1 MTQSKPASFNILAAD
16 KIAEEGLSWVKAQ
29 SDAVLIN
36 KPGIKE
42 DELATI
48 VGDADAM
55 VVRSGVK
62 ITRAVL
68 ANPGRL
74 KIIARAGVGV
84 DNIDLDAATEK
95 GILVVNTAAAS
106 TITTAEHAFTLMMA
120 LLRKVGPAYATMKAG
135 GWDRNKYE
143 GRQLHG
149 LTLGVVGFGRIGQ
162 TVAERA
168 LAFGMHVVAFDPV
181 YNAETAFDGKVKL
194 FKDFEKILPLCD
206 VLTFHVPA
214 TPQTLGMLGEKTF
227 PLCKKGVYVVNCA
240 RGGII
245 DETYLPTAIE
255 KGECAGAALDV
266 FVKEPLA
273 ADSPLRANPKILMTP
288 HLGASTEEA
297 QTAVSVE
304 AMYACMKYLRGEGID
319 GAVNAGGIRVDLSP
333 QQKAYVALASRCS
346 ALIAPMI
353 TRGIAEVVVTV
364 RGASIAKAAGT
375 MERAALV
382 ALFKDLLNA
391 PVNLINVV
399 NVAKARGIVVRTV
412 VEEGAGESGT
422 ELTIEVKGPPEA
434 TSDSTHAADRVRKI
448 SGRVYDDLQPR
459 VVEINGYRMDMV
471 PSGPMV
477 VLQNSDRPGMI
488 GLIGTEFGAA
498 GLNIADMTISRREEG
513 STVTALMV
521 LKVDARA
528 DKTLLDKLGAK
539 PGVLKIVQVELPK
552 L

>member
-1 MTQSKPASFNILAAD
+1 MPQKFKILAAD
-16 KIAEEGLSWVKAQ
+16 KIAAEGLNWVKAQ
-29 SDAVLIN
+29 ADAELIDR
-36 KPGIKE
+36 PGIKE

-48 VGDADAM
+48 VADADAM

-62 ITRAVL
+62 VTRAVL
-68 ANPGRL
+68 ANPGNL

-84 DNIDLDAATEK
+84 DNIDLEAATEK

-120 LLRKVGPAYATMKAG
+120 LLRKVGPASATMKAG

-149 LTLGVVGFGRIGQ
+149 LTLGVIGFGRIGQ

-168 LAFGMHVVAFDPV
+168 LAFGMKVVAFDPV
-181 YNAETAFDGKVKL
+181 YNGETAFEGKVKL
-194 FKDFEKILPLCD
+194 FKDFEKVLPLCD
-206 VLTFHVPA
+206 VMTFHVPA

-245 DETYLPTAIE
+245 DEAYLPTAIE

-333 QQKAYVALASRCS
+333 QQKAYVTLASRAS
-346 ALIAPMI
+346 VLLAPMV
-353 TRGIAEVVVTV
+353 TRGIAEVTVTV
-364 RGASIAKAAGT
+364 RGTSISKAAGT
-375 MERAALV
+375 IERAVLV
-382 ALFKDLLNA
+382 ALFKDLLNE

-399 NVAKARGIVVRTV
+399 NVAKSRNIVVRTV
-412 VEEGAGESGT
+412 VDEGNGELGSK
-422 ELTIEVKGPPEA
+422 LTIEVKGPPEA
-434 TSDSTHAADRVRKI
+434 VTANTPATDRVRRI
-448 SGRVYDDLQPR
+448 AGCVYEDLQPR
-459 VVEINGYRMDMV
+459 IVEINGYHMDMV
-471 PSGPMV
+471 PAGAMV
-477 VLQNSDRPGMI
+477 ILQNADKPGMI
-488 GLIGTEFGAA
+488 GAIGAA
-498 GLNIADMTISRREEG
+498 FGGAGVNIAEMAISRRAEANG
-513 STVTALMV
+513 TTALMV
-521 LKVDARA
+521 LKVDSKA
-528 DKTLLDKLGAK
+528 DQALLSKLAATA
-539 PGVLKIVQVELPK
+539 GVLKTAQVELPQA
-552 L
+552 

>member
-1 MTQSKPASFNILAAD
+1 MSKFKILAAD

-29 SDAVLIN
+29 TDAELIN

-48 VGDADAM
+48 VGQADAM

-68 ANPGRL
+68 ANPGNL

-84 DNIDLDAATEK
+84 DNIDLEAATEK

-120 LLRKVGPAYATMKAG
+120 LLRRVGPAYLAMNKG
-135 GWDRNKYE
+135 GWDRNKFE

-168 LAFGMHVVAFDPV
+168 LAFGMKVVAFDPV
-181 YNAETAFDGKVKL
+181 YNAEYAFDGKVKMY
-194 FKDFEKILPLCD
+194 KDFEAILPLCD

-227 PLCKKGVYVVNCA
+227 HLCKKGVYVVNAA

-245 DETYLPTAIE
+245 DEKYLITALDS
-255 KGECAGAALDV
+255 GQCAGAALDV
-266 FVKEPLA
+266 FTKEPPA
-273 ADSPLRANPKILMTP
+273 ADEPLRTHPKVLVTP

-333 QQKAYVALASRCS
+333 VQKAYVDLATRC
-346 ALIAPMI
+346 ATLIAPMI
-353 TRGIAEVVVTV
+353 TRGIAEVTVTV
-364 RGASIAKAAGT
+364 RGSAIAKAAGT
-375 MERAALV
+375 IERASLV
-382 ALFKDLLNA
+382 ALFKDLLGSQ
-391 PVNLINVV
+391 VNLINVV
-399 NVAKARGIVVRTV
+399 NVAKSRGIVVKTV
-412 VEEGAGESGT
+412 VDEGSEEAGSK
-422 ELTIEVKGPPEA
+422 LTIEIKGPPEA
-434 TSDSTHAADRVRKI
+434 TDSKTPAADRVRRI
-448 SGRVYDDLQPR
+448 AGCVYSDLLPR

-471 PSGPMV
+471 PAGPMV
-477 VLQNSDRPGMI
+477 LLQNADRPGMI
-488 GLIGTEFGAA
+488 GLIGSEFGNA
-498 GLNIADMTISRREEG
+498 GLNIADMAISRREETTG
-513 STVTALMV
+513 ITALMT
-521 LKVDARA
+521 LKLDAPA
-528 DKTLLDKLGAK
+528 DKAMLDWLSAK
-539 PGVLKIVQVELPK
+539 PGVLKIAQVVLPK
-552 L
+552 V